1 MVSIIIP
8 TFNLE
13 KKIEYCLESILNQ
26 SYKNYEI
33 IIVDDGSTD
42 NTCEVCKATRA
53 RDTRIKIIEQKHQ
66 GVSSA
71 RNVGIAA
78 AQGEYI
84 MFVDGDDII
93 SPCCVEH
100 LLSCLD
106 GDTAAVI
113 GNNARIRTYNY
124 SFEEEEYAEH
134 SVSCEDSLK
143 LLIEGRLPIAVWA
156 ILFRRE
162 CIGKIRFPE
171 KIRYSEDKYF
181 LYQFLMANQS
191 NNIKR
196 ISEKVYG
203 YYVRESSAT
212 RVKWD
217 RCTDAVKVADK
228 ILSETEKNK
237 AELVEKAK
245 VAALAARLQVL
256 KSIVLE
262 ENNQRNKALY
272 KKYRREVLAAGFPKE
287 AGVRT
292 KVMYVALRLG
302 RWGFTGLAKLYY
314 RLYSEDR
321 RFKVN
326 EAITGIPK

>member
-1 MVSIIIP
+1 
-8 TFNLE
+8 
-13 KKIEYCLESILNQ
+13 
-26 SYKNYEI
+26 
-33 IIVDDGSTD
+33 
-42 NTCEVCKATRA
+42 
-53 RDTRIKIIEQKHQ
+53 
-66 GVSSA
+66 
-71 RNVGIAA
+71 
-78 AQGEYI
+78 
-84 MFVDGDDII
+84 
-93 SPCCVEH
+93 
-100 LLSCLD
+100 
-106 GDTAAVI
+106 
-113 GNNARIRTYNY
+113 
-124 SFEEEEYAEH
+124 
-134 SVSCEDSLK
+134 
-143 LLIEGRLPIAVWA
+143 
-156 ILFRRE
+156 
-162 CIGKIRFPE
+162 
-171 KIRYSEDKYF
+171 
-181 LYQFLMANQS
+181 MANQS